1 MADKKLEV
9 WMRGAVPGVDA
20 LLQPVVHSLL
30 QVREEVEA
38 LAPTLTNDMLWA
50 RPGGAGS
57 LAFHL
62 DHIVGATDRLLT
74 YSRGETLSPE
84 QFTFLKAE
92 GGDNTRTVDAIVA
105 TTLAGLDR
113 CLELV
118 KATPTESLLEGR
130 KVGRAG
136 HPSTT
141 LGLMFHAAEHATRHI
156 GQATTTAKV
165 VAAG

>member
-30 QVREEVEA
+30 QVKEEIEA
-38 LAPTLTNDMLWA
+38 LAPTLTNEMLWA

-62 DHIVGATDRLLT
+62 DHIAGATDRLLT
-74 YSRGETLSPE
+74 YARGELLSAE
-84 QFTFLKAE
+84 QFAFLKAE
-92 GGDNTRTVDAIVA
+92 GGDPTRTVDVVVSA
-105 TTLAGLDR
+105 TLAALDR
-113 CLELV
+113 SLEQV
-118 KATPTESLLEGR
+118 TATPAESLLEAR

-141 LGLMFHAAEHATRHI
+141 LGLLFHAAEHATRHI